1 MNVTLPQVQKRFCW
15 TLTICIYENSKYL
28 KSTAGTSVT
37 KCDEGI
43 IAIDVVSINKTNT
56 IATKKTNTVTINVT
70 ITVSINCHSK
80 NICYIATFATFYIE
94 FY

>member
-37 KCDEGI
+37 KCDKGI